1 MDLNGTMNSWF
12 CNVQLSPVFTQKS
25 TSQAG
30 GVPHEA
36 CGDFLCGLPR
46 WDVDAGSGCF
56 PRCDV
61 WYWQEVCFPW
71 FFHGNLQVLGRGIFG
86 LKTWK

>member
-1 MDLNGTMNSWF
+1 MDLNGTNMNSWF
-12 CNVQLSPVFTQKS
+12 CMVQLSPVFTQKS
-25 TSQAG
+25 TTSIFLTSQAG

-61 WYWQEVCFPW
+61 WYLQEV
-71 FFHGNLQVLGRGIFG
+71 
-86 LKTWK
+86 